1 MGQPG
6 DDGFLEIFFS
16 QFFES
21 KGQPSQPLG
30 GFLRIHTALDAD
42 QESREVVLAG
52 ELVVRQMELV
62 DEEVLGLWL
71 PGR

>member
-21 KGQPSQPLG
+21 KGQPTQPLR
-30 GFLRIHTALDAD
+30 GFLRVRAALDAD
-42 QESREVVLAG
+42 QQSREVVLAG
-52 ELVVRQMELV
+52 ELIVGQMELV
-62 DEEVLGLWL
+62 DEKEKSMT
-71 PGR
+71 PKI